1 MKIITVSRTGKR
13 VMPFGIALSSGCC
26 LDGCVQQN
34 LTSSP
39 ARPTSAATWWK
50 EFPNT
55 KRKSIDRGIRPRL
68 AATEQTVEEV
78 TGPRDTLPRGHIF
91 GISVHRL

>member
-1 MKIITVSRTGKR
+1 MKVITVSRTGKR
-13 VMPFGIALSSGCC
+13 VMSFGTALSSGCC

-34 LTSSP
+34 LTGSP
-39 ARPTSAATWWK
+39 ARPASAATRWK

-68 AATEQTVEEV
+68 TATEQTVEEV
-78 TGPRDTLPRGHIF
+78 TGPRDTVPRGHIF